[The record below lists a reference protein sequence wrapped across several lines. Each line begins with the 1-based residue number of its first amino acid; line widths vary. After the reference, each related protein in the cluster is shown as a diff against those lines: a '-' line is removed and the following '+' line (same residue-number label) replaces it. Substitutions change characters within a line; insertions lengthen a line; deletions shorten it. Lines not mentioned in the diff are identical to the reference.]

1 MGLLSFFHNRSMAS
15 NASAEAPADVVQRA
29 RAQARRRLIG
39 AVVLV
44 GIGIVGFPL
53 LFETQPRP
61 IPVDLPII
69 IPNKDTA
76 PPLAPA
82 APQAT
87 TPQATPP
94 QTTPPQTPAK
104 SREEVQAEPRTPA
117 PREAAT
123 TPAEPRP
130 ASPQP
135 GEAKAKAPA
144 RSNAEAERARALL
157 EGKATARAEA
167 PTAPERMVVQVGA
180 FSDPAAAR
188 GVRQRVEQ
196 IGLKTF
202 VQEVQTDGGKR
213 LRVRVGPF
221 DSREDAEKAAAR
233 IKAAGLDAAVM
244 TP

>member
-15 NASAEAPADVVQRA
+15 NASAETPADVVQRA

-61 IPVDLPII
+61 IPVDLPIV
-69 IPNKDTA
+69 IPSKDA
-76 PPLAPA
+76 VPPLAPA

-87 TPQATPP
+87 PP
-94 QTTPPQTPAK
+94 QVPAK
-104 SREEVQAEPRTPA
+104 SRDEVQAEPRTPA
-117 PREAAT
+117 PRDAAT

-130 ASPQP
+130 ATPQP
-135 GEAKAKAPA
+135 AEAKAPA
-144 RSNAEAERARALL
+144 RSNADAERARALL
-157 EGKATARAEA
+157 EGKATARADA
-167 PTAPERMVVQVGA
+167 PTAPERVVVQVGA
-180 FSDPAAAR
+180 FADPAAAR

-221 DSREDAEKAAAR
+221 DSREEAEKAAAR

>member
-1 MGLLSFFHNRSMAS
+1 MGLLSFFHKRST
-15 NASAEAPADVVQRA
+15 SANAPAESSADAVQRA

-61 IPVDLPII
+61 IPVDLPIV
-69 IPNKDTA
+69 IPKKDA
-76 PPLAPA
+76 VPPLTPPTSQA
-82 APQAT
+82 A
-87 TPQATPP
+87 PP
-94 QTTPPQTPAK
+94 QTAVTPRDEGNAGAGGQ
-104 SREEVQAEPRTPA
+104 Q
-117 PREAAT
+117 PREAAA
-123 TPAEPRP
+123 TPTEPPVPQPRP
-130 ASPQP
+130 
-135 GEAKAKAPA
+135 EAKAPGRDAD
-144 RSNAEAERARALL
+144 AERARALL
-157 EGKATARAEA
+157 EGKATARADA
-167 PTAPERMVVQVGA
+167 AQSPQRMVVQVGA
-180 FSDPAAAR
+180 FADPAAVR

-221 DSREDAEKAAAR
+221 DSRDEAEKAAAR
-233 IKAAGLDAAVM
+233 IKAAGLPAAVM

>member
-1 MGLLSFFHNRSMAS
+1 MGLLSFFHNRSMSS
-15 NASAEAPADVVQRA
+15 NAPGESPADAVQRA

-44 GIGIVGFPL
+44 GIGIVAFPL

-61 IPVDLPII
+61 IPVDLPIV
-69 IPNKDTA
+69 IPKKDA
-76 PPLAPA
+76 VPPLTPPS
-82 APQAT
+82 PQA
-87 TPQATPP
+87 AV
-94 QTTPPQTPAK
+94 K
-104 SREEVQAEPRTPA
+104 PRDDGNA
-117 PREAAT
+117 ASSAQEPREAAA
-123 TPAEPRP
+123 TPTEP
-130 ASPQP
+130 PQSQP
-135 GEAKAKAPA
+135 QAEAKAAGRGGDA
-144 RSNAEAERARALL
+144 DAERARALL
-157 EGKATARAEA
+157 EGKTTARADA

-180 FSDPAAAR
+180 FADPAAAR

-244 TP
+244 AP

>member
-61 IPVDLPII
+61 IPVDLPIV
-69 IPNKDTA
+69 IPDKDA
-76 PPLAPA
+76 VPPLAPA
-82 APQAT
+82 APR
-87 TPQATPP
+87 ATPP
-94 QTTPPQTPAK
+94 QAPAK
-104 SREEVQAEPRTPA
+104 SRDEVQAEPRTPA
-117 PREAAT
+117 PRDAVT

-130 ASPQP
+130 ASQQP
-135 GEAKAKAPA
+135 PEAKAPA
-144 RSNAEAERARALL
+144 SSNADAERARALL
-157 EGKATARAEA
+157 EGKTTARADA
-167 PTAPERMVVQVGA
+167 PTASERMVVQVGA
-180 FSDPAAAR
+180 FADPAAAR

-221 DSREDAEKAAAR
+221 DSRADAEKAAAR
-233 IKAAGLDAAVM
+233 IKAVGLDAAVM
-244 TP
+244 AP

>member
-61 IPVDLPII
+61 IPVDLPIV
-69 IPNKDTA
+69 IPDKDTV

-82 APQAT
+82 APRAT
-87 TPQATPP
+87 APQA
-94 QTTPPQTPAK
+94 PAK
-104 SREEVQAEPRTPA
+104 SRDEVQAEPRTPA
-117 PREAAT
+117 PRDAAT
-123 TPAEPRP
+123 SPSEPRP

-135 GEAKAKAPA
+135 AEAKAPA
-144 RSNAEAERARALL
+144 RSNADAERARALL
-157 EGKATARAEA
+157 EGKTTARADA

-180 FSDPAAAR
+180 FADPAAAR

-244 TP
+244 AP

>member
-1 MGLLSFFHNRSMAS
+1 MGLLSFFHNRSMAT

-69 IPNKDTA
+69 IPNKDTV
-76 PPLAPA
+76 PPLAPPA
-82 APQAT
+82 
-87 TPQATPP
+87 PQATPP
-94 QTTPPQTPAK
+94 QATAPQAPAK
-104 SREEVQAEPRTPA
+104 SRDEAQAEPRTPA

-123 TPAEPRP
+123 TPAEPRA

-135 GEAKAKAPA
+135 AEAKAPA

-157 EGKATARAEA
+157 EGKATARADA
-167 PTAPERMVVQVGA
+167 PSASERMVVQVGA